1 VSDELPDADAGR
13 STLFGAAEAIVVLVA
28 SGVSAGGGAQIATVL
43 VGSDAKR
50 AIVGAPLGALALS
63 ALLVGLMLVLG
74 RRYRS
79 IGGSPVLVVLAS
91 LIVPAVCF
99 FLPFAA

>member
-1 VSDELPDADAGR
+1 LAATQSAR
-13 STLFGAAEAIVVLVA
+13 S
-28 SGVSAGGGAQIATVL
+28 SA
-43 VGSDAKR
+43 
-50 AIVGAPLGALALS
+50 LGALALS